1 MEPQPGVLRRRGRGR
16 RPAVRALARLPR
28 VREHRR
34 SRRGRPSHRYGNPA
48 AAAVQPPALHAQ
60 SLEEYGL
67 LGPGHVRGLLPPAVG
82 LDSRVRGVRRG
93 GVALR
98 GLPLVK
104 LVAFFALAVFVH
116 GPLSPF
122 LPTAFEATL
131 LYYARFYPPWLLA
144 LVGTAGASLAEAV
157 NYRLV
162 DWAAELPK
170 TRRAAG
176 REGGTVERRGIP
188 ARAVLDDRARH
199 LLADPRLRRARAGA
213 AWQVRCRGISAP
225 SPWAATRGSC
235 WSPRRAHCC
244 AFRCRC
250 WCSRASVSCS
260 PASAGDACSGRA

>member
-34 SRRGRPSHRYGNPA
+34 SRRGRPSHGYGNPA

-131 LYYARFYPPWLLA
+131 LYYARFYPPWLLLLVASSGA
-144 LVGTAGASLAEAV
+144 LLRIPLPLLVLASVGIVLAGLGGR
-157 NYRLV
+157 RLQ
-162 DWAAELPK
+162 
-170 TRRAAG
+170 
-176 REGGTVERRGIP
+176 
-188 ARAVLDDRARH
+188 
-199 LLADPRLRRARAGA
+199 RAGLTE
-213 AWQVRCRGISAP
+213 P
-225 SPWAATRGSC
+225 
-235 WSPRRAHCC
+235 
-244 AFRCRC
+244 
-250 WCSRASVSCS
+250 
-260 PASAGDACSGRA
+260 

>member
-1 MEPQPGVLRRRGRGR
+1 MPRRSTVPPSRSAARRASAAPPPNPPGGSSPPRRARRRPCRR
-16 RPAVRALARLPR
+16 ARAARADRSARSRPASLRTPSAEMATGARAQTRRARKTPPASREVDRVAPRHHGEHRAL
-28 VREHRR
+28 E
-34 SRRGRPSHRYGNPA
+34 N
-48 AAAVQPPALHAQ
+48 
-60 SLEEYGL
+60 
-67 LGPGHVRGLLPPAVG
+67 PGHVRGLLPPAVG
-82 LDSRVRGVRRG
+82 LDSRVRGVRRV

-170 TRRAAG
+170 LAALRTGKAARWSVAAFLRAPFWT
-176 REGGTVERRGIP
+176 TV
-188 ARAVLDDRARH
+188 
-199 LLADPRLRRARAGA
+199 LR
-213 AWQVRCRGISAP
+213 SEEHT
-225 SPWAATRGSC
+225 S
-235 WSPRRAHCC
+235 
-244 AFRCRC
+244 
-250 WCSRASVSCS
+250 
-260 PASAGDACSGRA
+260 

>member
-67 LGPGHVRGLLPPAVG
+67 LPPAVG

-122 LPTAFEATL
+122 LPTAFEGTL

-162 DWAAELPK
+162 HWAAELPK
-170 TRRAAG
+170 LAALRTGKAARWSVAAFLRAPFWTTVLVIFSPIPDSACACWRRS
-176 REGGTVERRGIP
+176 TSIP
-188 ARAVLDDRARH
+188 
-199 LLADPRLRRARAGA
+199 
-213 AWQVRCRGISAP
+213 CRGISAP
-225 SPWAATRGSC
+225 SPWAATCGSC